1 MSDTHTSAK
10 ALADQYIAA
19 WNETD
24 AGARRALVARTWT
37 EDATYVDPV
46 MTGAG
51 HDQISAMIGAAQ
63 AQFPGFRFTL
73 TGKVD
78 AYADKMRFSWG
89 AGPAGAEPVVEG
101 SDFVVLA
108 GDRLKTVT
116 GFLDKVPG

>member
-1 MSDTHTSAK
+1 MTNAQS
-10 ALADQYIAA
+10 LAEQYIAA

-24 AGARRALVARTWT
+24 AERRRDLIARSWSDDAR
-37 EDATYVDPV
+37 YVDPI

-51 HDQISAMIGAAQ
+51 HDEITAMIGGAQ
-63 AQFPGFRFTL
+63 AQFPGFRFSL

-78 AYADKMRFSWG
+78 AFGDRMGFTWG

-101 SDFVVLA
+101 TDFVVVA

-116 GFLDKVPG
+116 GFLDKVPR